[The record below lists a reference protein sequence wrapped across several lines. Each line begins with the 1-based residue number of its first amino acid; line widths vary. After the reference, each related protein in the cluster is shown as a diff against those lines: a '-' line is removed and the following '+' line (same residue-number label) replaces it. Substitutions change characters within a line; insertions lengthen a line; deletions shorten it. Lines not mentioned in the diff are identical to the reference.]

1 GSLRCPRRSP
11 RWGEGSHGSV
21 LNGNY
26 LPNWLSSAW
35 KPTHH
40 LVVAEH
46 FEHALKEREFTQ
58 IRERVFAAADVD
70 STSDPLALKWM
81 D

>member
-1 GSLRCPRRSP
+1 
-11 RWGEGSHGSV
+11 
-21 LNGNY
+21 
-26 LPNWLSSAW
+26 
-35 KPTHH
+35 

-46 FEHALKEREFTQ
+46 FEYALKERRFSQ

-70 STSDPLALKWM
+70 AASDPLALEWM